1 LLFAAVPGGESR
13 KLVEGAFKAII
24 QIQKKMS
31 PFQLTT
37 LSQSSLQDYM
47 DCPQRFKLRY
57 LDRLSYPAVETEPT
71 LENEK
76 HQQEGEY
83 FHRLIQQH
91 LIGIPAEQISRF
103 ANTPDLQKWWENFLA
118 TEDLR
123 VLREESLQRNRE
135 GKELGGLYA
144 EATLS
149 APLGK
154 YRLLA
159 KYDLIAVQND
169 KVTIYDWKTY
179 RKRPR
184 NEWLAA
190 RMQTRVYRAL
200 LVNAGAHLNQGK
212 PFEPEQIEMIYWFA
226 DFPEDPAR
234 LPYST
239 TQYLRDWDLLVKL
252 SNEVASVSSYPL
264 TEDRQK
270 CLFCTYRSYCE
281 RGIQAGSAEQ
291 AEAEMEAEELF
302 DVNFEQIGEIAF

>member
-1 LLFAAVPGGESR
+1 
-13 KLVEGAFKAII
+13 
-24 QIQKKMS
+24 
-31 PFQLTT
+31 
-37 LSQSSLQDYM
+37 M
-47 DCPQRFKLRY
+47 DCAQRFKLRY

-83 FHRLIQQH
+83 FHRLVQQH
-91 LIGIPAEQISRF
+91 LIGIPAEQIAKF
-103 ANTPDLQKWWENFLA
+103 ANTSNLQRWWENFQNSK
-118 TEDLR
+118 DLTG
-123 VLREESLQRNRE
+123 LRNLT
-135 GKELGGLYA
+135 GLYP

-159 KYDLIAVQND
+159 KYDLIALQD
-169 KVTIYDWKTY
+169 GKATIYDWKTY

-190 RMQTRVYRAL
+190 RMQTRVYQAL
-200 LVNAGAHLNQGK
+200 LVRAGAHLNNGK

-226 DFPEDPAR
+226 DFPTEPAR
-234 LPYST
+234 FAYTSA
-239 TQYLRDWDLLVKL
+239 QFKRDWDLLIKL
-252 SNEVASVSSYPL
+252 SDEITAAPSYPL

-270 CLFCTYRSYCE
+270 CLYCTYRSYCA
-281 RGIQAGSAEQ
+281 RGIQAGTMEQ
-291 AEAEMEAEELF
+291 AETEMEAEELF

>member
-1 LLFAAVPGGESR
+1 M
-13 KLVEGAFKAII
+13 KT
-24 QIQKKMS
+24 Q

-47 DCPQRFKLRY
+47 DCAQRFKLRY

-83 FHRLIQQH
+83 FHRLIQQY
-91 LIGIPAEQISRF
+91 LIGIPAEQIAKF
-103 ANTPDLQKWWENFLA
+103 ANTPNLQRWWESF
-118 TEDLR
+118 R
-123 VLREESLQRNRE
+123 SS
-135 GKELGGLYA
+135 KELMGLQQGGRLYP
-144 EATLS
+144 EANLS
-149 APLGK
+149 SPLGA

-159 KYDLIAVQND
+159 KYDLIATRDD

-184 NEWLAA
+184 NEWLAG

-200 LVNAGAHLNQGK
+200 LVHAGAHLNGGK
-212 PFEPEQIEMIYWFA
+212 PFEPEQIEMVYWFA
-226 DFPEDPAR
+226 DFPDDPAR
-234 LPYST
+234 F
-239 TQYLRDWDLLVKL
+239 QYTSAQFLRDWDSLLKL
-252 SNEVASVSSYPL
+252 SREVASATSFPL

-281 RGIQAGSAEQ
+281 RGIRAGDAEQ
-291 AEAEMEAEELF
+291 AEMVMEAEELF

>member
-1 LLFAAVPGGESR
+1 MNT
-13 KLVEGAFKAII
+13 
-24 QIQKKMS
+24 Q
-31 PFQLTT
+31 PFQLTI

-47 DCPQRFKLRY
+47 DCAQRFKLRY

-91 LIGIPAEQISRF
+91 LIGIPAEQIAKF
-103 ANTPDLQKWWENFLA
+103 ANTVNLQRWWENFQASKDL
-118 TEDLR
+118 TDLR
-123 VLREESLQRNRE
+123 NSAN
-135 GKELGGLYA
+135 LYP

-159 KYDLIAVQND
+159 KYDLIVVENGKA
-169 KVTIYDWKTY
+169 TIYDWKTY

-190 RMQTRVYRAL
+190 RMQTRVYQAL
-200 LVNAGAHLNQGK
+200 LVNAGAHLNNGK

-226 DFPEDPAR
+226 DFPNEPAR
-234 LPYST
+234 FAYISA
-239 TQYLRDWDLLVKL
+239 QFKRDWDLLLKL
-252 SNEVASVSSYPL
+252 SEEITSASSFPL

-270 CLFCTYRSYCE
+270 CLYCTYRSYCE
-281 RGIQAGSAEQ
+281 RGIQAGNMEQ

>member
-1 LLFAAVPGGESR
+1 M
-13 KLVEGAFKAII
+13 KT
-24 QIQKKMS
+24 Q

-37 LSQSSLQDYM
+37 LSQSSLQDYL

-83 FHRLIQQH
+83 FHRLVQQY
-91 LIGIPAEQISRF
+91 LIGIPAEQVAKF
-103 ANTPDLQKWWENFLA
+103 ANTPNLQRWWENFLNSK
-118 TEDLR
+118 DLTGFK
-123 VLREESLQRNRE
+123 SLS
-135 GKELGGLYA
+135 GLYP
-144 EATLS
+144 EANLS
-149 APLGK
+149 APLGR

-159 KYDLIAVQND
+159 KYDLIAIRDGQAI
-169 KVTIYDWKTY
+169 IYDWKTY

-200 LVNAGAHLNQGK
+200 LINAGAHLNHGK
-212 PFEPEQIEMIYWFA
+212 PFEPEQIEMIYWFS
-226 DFPEDPAR
+226 DFPEEPACF
-234 LPYST
+234 PYT
-239 TQYLRDWDLLVKL
+239 TAQFKRDWDLLVRL
-252 SNEVASVSSYPL
+252 SEEVASASSYPL

-270 CLFCTYRSYCE
+270 CAFCTYRSYCE
-281 RGIQAGSAEQ
+281 RGIQAGNLEQ
-291 AEAEMEAEELF
+291 AEAEMEAEDLF

>member
-1 LLFAAVPGGESR
+1 
-13 KLVEGAFKAII
+13 
-24 QIQKKMS
+24 
-31 PFQLTT
+31 
-37 LSQSSLQDYM
+37 M
-47 DCPQRFKLRY
+47 DCAQRFKLRY
-57 LDRLSYPAVETEPT
+57 LDRLSYPAAETEPT

-83 FHRLIQQH
+83 FHRLLQQH
-91 LIGIPAEQISRF
+91 LIGIPAEQIAKF
-103 ANTPDLQKWWENFLA
+103 ANTP
-118 TEDLR
+118 
-123 VLREESLQRNRE
+123 SLQRWWHNFQNSKDLTGLRSAFANSGE
-135 GKELGGLYA
+135 ARTDLSGLYP

-159 KYDLIAVQND
+159 KYDLIAIQD
-169 KVTIYDWKTY
+169 GKAIIYDWKTY

-184 NEWLAA
+184 NEWLAG

-200 LVNAGAHLNQGK
+200 LVQAGAHLNNGK

-226 DFPEDPAR
+226 DFPDESAR
-234 LPYST
+234 FPYT
-239 TQYLRDWDLLVKL
+239 AAQFQRDWDALLRL
-252 SNEVASVSSYPL
+252 SEEVASASSYPL

-281 RGIQAGSAEQ
+281 RGIRAGAIEQ

>member
-1 LLFAAVPGGESR
+1 MNT
-13 KLVEGAFKAII
+13 
-24 QIQKKMS
+24 Q
-31 PFQLTT
+31 PFQLTI

-47 DCPQRFKLRY
+47 DCAQRFKLRY

-83 FHRLIQQH
+83 FHRLVQQH
-91 LIGIPAEQISRF
+91 LIGIPAEQIAKF
-103 ANTPDLQKWWENFLA
+103 ANTPNLQRWWENFQ
-118 TEDLR
+118 TSKDLTG
-123 VLREESLQRNRE
+123 LRNLT
-135 GKELGGLYA
+135 GLYP

-159 KYDLIAVQND
+159 KYDLIALQD
-169 KVTIYDWKTY
+169 GKATIYDWKTY

-190 RMQTRVYRAL
+190 RMQTRVYQAL
-200 LVNAGAHLNQGK
+200 LVKAGAHLNNGK
-212 PFEPEQIEMIYWFA
+212 PFDTPYRAVRATPFEPEQIEMIYWFA
-226 DFPEDPAR
+226 DFPTEPAR
-234 LPYST
+234 FAYTSA
-239 TQYLRDWDLLVKL
+239 QFKRDWDLLLKL
-252 SNEVASVSSYPL
+252 SDEITAAPSYPL

-270 CLFCTYRSYCE
+270 CLYCTYRSYCE
-281 RGIQAGSAEQ
+281 RGIQAGTMEQ
-291 AEAEMEAEELF
+291 AETEMEAEELF

>member
-1 LLFAAVPGGESR
+1 MNT
-13 KLVEGAFKAII
+13 
-24 QIQKKMS
+24 Q
-31 PFQLTT
+31 PFQLTI

-47 DCPQRFKLRY
+47 DCAQRFKLRY

-83 FHRLIQQH
+83 FHRLVQQH
-91 LIGIPAEQISRF
+91 LIGIPAEQIAKF
-103 ANTPDLQKWWENFLA
+103 ANTPNLQRWWENFQNSK
-118 TEDLR
+118 DLTA
-123 VLREESLQRNRE
+123 LRDMSSL
-135 GKELGGLYA
+135 YP

-159 KYDLIAVQND
+159 KYDLIALQD
-169 KVTIYDWKTY
+169 GKATIYDWKTY

-184 NEWLAA
+184 TEWLAA
-190 RMQTRVYRAL
+190 RMQTRVYQAL
-200 LVNAGAHLNQGK
+200 LVKAGAHLNKGQ

-226 DFPEDPAR
+226 DFPTEPAR
-234 LPYST
+234 FAYTSA
-239 TQYLRDWDLLVKL
+239 QFKRDWDLLIKL
-252 SNEVASVSSYPL
+252 SDEITAAPSYPL

-270 CLFCTYRSYCE
+270 CLYCTYRSYCE
-281 RGIQAGSAEQ
+281 RGIQAGTMEQ
-291 AEAEMEAEELF
+291 AETEMEAEELF